1 MKAYS
6 AKSFNIVFPWHV
18 LGQTFTGHVLKKRQS
33 TDTERCEN
41 VKMGTLG
48 RDGRDGQPGTNGAPG
63 ANGLQGPTGPS
74 GRDGNPGRN
83 GNPGRDGNP
92 GGDGNPGRDGRDGPP
107 AAPGEKGLKGD
118 IGEKGMTGPK
128 GGMGSSGVVYIRW
141 GRTTCPNGADEVYYG
156 RAAGSRWTTKGGT
169 SDHLCLPETPQYRN
183 YYSSI
188 VYLPELYGVQYALDD
203 EGRTS
208 LLRYLYQADMS
219 CVICSVST
227 RSKMIM
233 IPARYQCPSD
243 WNREY
248 SGYLMSDAEHENRFG
263 GKSTICVDEAS
274 EPVPGSGADTTPA
287 IVCFMRAVCNGLPC
301 PPYKANKLLT
311 CAVCTQ

>member
-1 MKAYS
+1 
-6 AKSFNIVFPWHV
+6 
-18 LGQTFTGHVLKKRQS
+18 
-33 TDTERCEN
+33 
-41 VKMGTLG
+41 MGAPG
-48 RDGRDGQPGTNGAPG
+48 RDGRDGQPG
-63 ANGLQGPTGPS
+63 ANGIQGPTGPS
-74 GRDGNPGRN
+74 GRDG
-83 GNPGRDGNP
+83 
-92 GGDGNPGRDGRDGPP
+92 RDGPP
-107 AAPGEKGLKGD
+107 AAPGTHGLPGEKGLKGD
-118 IGEKGMTGPK
+118 IGEKGMIGPK
-128 GGMGSSGVVYIRW
+128 GDMGSSGVVYIRW
-141 GRTTCPNGADEVYYG
+141 GRTTCPNGADSVYYG

-169 SDHLCLPETPQYRN
+169 SDHLCLPETPQYKN
-183 YYSSI
+183 YYSST
-188 VYLPELYGVQYALDD
+188 VFLPELYGVEYDLDD

-208 LLRYLYQADMS
+208 LLRHLYQADMP
-219 CVICSVST
+219 CVLCSVTT

-274 EPVPGSGADTTPA
+274 QPVPGSGADTTPA
-287 IVCFMRAVCNGLPC
+287 IVYFMRAACNGLPC